1 MSASPLPSVLIETEL
16 KLISYSINGKFLK
29 EFNKDNPNIKVTGIK
44 SDNFIDYMEFL
55 NMTKL
60 ELPYF
65 KTSN

>member
-29 EFNKDNPNIKVTGIK
+29 EFNKDKPKVEVTGIK
-44 SDNFIDYMEFL
+44 SDNFIDYIEFS

-65 KTSN
+65 KTIN

>member
-44 SDNFIDYMEFL
+44 SNNFIDYMEFS

-65 KTSN
+65 KTIN